1 MKCKNDNFAIEI
13 NNFNR
18 ICQSED
24 KYQMELAFFLYLYE
38 MYFVYCM
45 GVLWGHMVSRVSEW
59 R

>member
-24 KYQMELAFFLYLYE
+24 EYQMELAFFLYLYD
-38 MYFVYCM
+38 MYFV
-45 GVLWGHMVSRVSEW
+45 
-59 R
+59 